1 MDDRPFVTV
10 QLDGGHEQQFMA
22 STGCAAEFMRMPEAG
37 TRDEGRGARDAKT
50 AAMTLLGDKIAG
62 LTPTIAGSDDVYIT
76 SDPRQSGVVG
86 GHVLAQFKIVMDF
99 QRNKIA
105 AKRITAGR

>member
-1 MDDRPFVTV
+1 MTV
-10 QLDGGHEQQFMA
+10 F
-22 STGCAAEFMRMPEAG
+22 
-37 TRDEGRGARDAKT
+37 
-50 AAMTLLGDKIAG
+50 GDKIEG
-62 LTPTIAGSDDVYIT
+62 LMPTTARSDDVYIT

-105 AKRITAGR
+105 AKRIAAGR